1 MQGQNTAVVMKVIP
15 VGIHQDQFYDILF
28 YYETDPKK
36 TPQSCR
42 LGPEVVPS
50 GIHQGMRV
58 RVKAMLSTVL
68 GLELIA

>member
-1 MQGQNTAVVMKVIP
+1 MTSVIP
-15 VGIHQDQFYDILF
+15 VGIHQDRFYDIQF

-36 TPQSCR
+36 TLQSCR
-42 LGPEVVPS
+42 LGPEAVPP
-50 GIHQGMRV
+50 GIHKGMRV